1 MYKMKILI
9 EELENIL
16 SCSIRIKKY
25 PYYKMHMNMQITW
38 CMRYQILFGF
48 IFLFFF
54 SYAIETKMDIIVKL
68 KSKSGKY

>member
-9 EELENIL
+9 KELENIL

-25 PYYKMHMNMQITW
+25 PYYKMHINMKITW
-38 CMRYQILFGF
+38 CMRYQIPFRF
-48 IFLFFF
+48 HFSFLF
-54 SYAIETKMDIIVKL
+54 SYVIETKMEIIAKL